1 MARLRLRVTPPPR
14 QHPTAPWLGPTS
26 KQWFHHSAKGPPTPA
41 PSSDMERPAHTCD
54 PPPGSVSSSFGG
66 HTMKHVGSHLPDQGS
81 NLCTLQQKH
90 QVPTTGPPG
99 KSRLPCLQS
108 PVICL
113 PPALG
118 PSFPPCLPLSIHL
131 VCQIT
136 CLSGHPPQMRPAV
149 SAALTGSAQREWT
162 RAWRGRYLLGRG
174 GSPELALVV
183 WTGPEGQHTAGVQE
197 PATETLGLDS
207 IKPWCSALQ
216 FCRSITGLRAAAR
229 R

>member
-1 MARLRLRVTPPPR
+1 MARLRLRVTRQPS

-26 KQWFHHSAKGPPTPA
+26 KQWFHHSAKGQPTPA
-41 PSSDMERPAHTCD
+41 PSSDVERPAHTCD

-99 KSRLPCLQS
+99 KSRLPCLPS

-118 PSFPPCLPLSIHL
+118 PSFPPCRSIVMPVLPAWVAKDTHGG
-131 VCQIT
+131 VIT
-136 CLSGHPPQMRPAV
+136 GH
-149 SAALTGSAQREWT
+149 GSL
-162 RAWRGRYLLGRG
+162 RGRMEEAQQSAGTHQRPRQALAAGRRGRVAHEKG
-174 GSPELALVV
+174 GPANFLNPSP
-183 WTGPEGQHTAGVQE
+183 PHHQGV
-197 PATETLGLDS
+197 S
-207 IKPWCSALQ
+207 
-216 FCRSITGLRAAAR
+216 
-229 R
+229 